1 LFIFALSSK
10 NVGTMAAV
18 VYSESQVGKANETG
32 KDKLFTRSYIYMC
45 LANFLMA
52 FSFFLLVPTLPFY
65 LVDTFAL
72 ESDIVGLVL
81 SCYVIAVLCIRP
93 FSGAIADIFPRKKVY
108 VISYILFAVSFI
120 GYMFVYTDILI
131 FILLRVVH
139 GFAFGALNTTGNTLV
154 IDIMPSSR
162 RGEGLGYFGVTNN
175 LAMAFGPM
183 TGLFLIDGGSYGLLF
198 FAAFMVACMGLLFA
212 AIVKVKWRQPLER
225 VDKLFSVDRFILLA
239 GIPASVAFF
248 MLAVPYGMTSSY
260 IALYASE
267 VGITSAVGLF
277 FTVQGAGLIVSRL
290 LSGKRVDKG
299 YITQTISCGI
309 LIALLGVIGE
319 AALSLVCGFSI
330 GMGYALYFLSAFLI
344 GYGFGT
350 IFPAFNTLFINM
362 APHSRRA
369 TANATYLTGWDVG
382 IGAGM
387 LLGGALSVNGY
398 SGSFAFSAILVIAAM
413 VYFVVFVAKHF
424 QRHRLR

>member
-1 LFIFALSSK
+1 
-10 NVGTMAAV
+10 MDAAV
-18 VYSESQVGKANETG
+18 
-32 KDKLFTRSYIYMC
+32 KDRLFTRSYIYMC
-45 LANFLMA
+45 LANFLTA

-65 LVDTFAL
+65 LVDNFGL
-72 ESDIVGLVL
+72 EPDIVGLVL
-81 SCYVIAVLCIRP
+81 SCYVLAVLCIRP
-93 FSGAIADIFPRKKVY
+93 FAGFVADVFPRKKVY
-108 VISYILFAVSFI
+108 LISYVLFALSFVGYLFVYSEILF
-120 GYMFVYTDILI
+120 

-183 TGLFLIDGGSYGLLF
+183 TGLFLIEGGSYNQLF
-198 FAAFMVACMGLLFA
+198 FAALLTACIGLLFA
-212 AIVKVKWRQPLER
+212 SIVKVKWRQPVEKIGK
-225 VDKLFSVDRFILLA
+225 VFSIDRFILLE
-239 GIPASVAFF
+239 GIPASLAFF
-248 MLAVPYGMTSSY
+248 MLAIPYGMTSSY
-260 IALYASE
+260 IAIYAAE
-267 VGITSAVGLF
+267 VGITEGVGIF

-290 LSGKRVDKG
+290 ISGKRVDKG
-299 YITQTISCGI
+299 YITQTISRGI
-309 LIALLGVIGE
+309 VIAFFGVIGE
-319 AALSLVCGFSI
+319 ALLASVCGFDFTA
-330 GMGYALYFLSAFLI
+330 GFALYFLSAFLI

-398 SGSFAFSAILVIAAM
+398 SGSFTFSAILVFAALI
-413 VYFVVFVAKHF
+413 YFVLFVSRHF
-424 QRHRLR
+424 MRHRLR

>member
-1 LFIFALSSK
+1 
-10 NVGTMAAV
+10 MDAAV
-18 VYSESQVGKANETG
+18 
-32 KDKLFTRSYIYMC
+32 KDRLFTRSYIYMC
-45 LANFLMA
+45 LANFLTA

-65 LVDTFAL
+65 LEDNFGL
-72 ESDIVGLVL
+72 EPDIVGLVL
-81 SCYVIAVLCIRP
+81 SCYVLAVLCIRP
-93 FSGAIADIFPRKKVY
+93 FAGFVADVFPRKKVY
-108 VISYILFAVSFI
+108 LISYVLFALSFVGYLFVYSEILF
-120 GYMFVYTDILI
+120 

-183 TGLFLIDGGSYGLLF
+183 TGLFLIEGGSYNQLF
-198 FAAFMVACMGLLFA
+198 FAALLTACIGLLFA
-212 AIVKVKWRQPLER
+212 SIVKVKWRQPVEKIGK
-225 VDKLFSVDRFILLA
+225 VFSIDRFILLE
-239 GIPASVAFF
+239 GIPASLAFF
-248 MLAVPYGMTSSY
+248 MLAIPYGMTSSY
-260 IALYASE
+260 IAIYAAE
-267 VGITSAVGLF
+267 VGITEGVGIF

-290 LSGKRVDKG
+290 ISGKRVDKG
-299 YITQTISCGI
+299 YITQTISRGI
-309 LIALLGVIGE
+309 VIAFFGVIGE
-319 AALSLVCGFSI
+319 ALLASVCGFNFTA
-330 GMGYALYFLSAFLI
+330 GFALYFLSAFLI

-398 SGSFAFSAILVIAAM
+398 SGSFTFSAILVFAALI
-413 VYFVVFVAKHF
+413 YFVLFVSKHF
-424 QRHRLR
+424 MRHRLR

>member
-1 LFIFALSSK
+1 MSS
-10 NVGTMAAV
+10 VDD
-18 VYSESQVGKANETG
+18 SR
-32 KDKLFTRSYIYMC
+32 LFTRSYIFMC
-45 LANFLMA
+45 LANFLTA

-65 LVDTFAL
+65 LVDTFGL
-72 ESDIVGLVL
+72 EPDIVGLVL
-81 SCYVIAVLCIRP
+81 SCYVVAVLCIRP
-93 FSGAIADIFPRKKVY
+93 FAGFIADMLPRKKVY
-108 VISYILFAVSFI
+108 VISYILFALAFV
-120 GYMFVYTDILI
+120 GYMFAFTDII
-131 FILLRVVH
+131 MFIILRVLH

-183 TGLFLIDGGSYGLLF
+183 TGLFLIEGGNYGQLF
-198 FAAFMVACMGLLFA
+198 FAALLVACVGLLFA
-212 AIVKVKWRQPLER
+212 TLVRVKWRQPLES
-225 VDKLFSVDRFILLA
+225 VGKVFSIDRFILLA
-239 GIPASVAFF
+239 GIPASLAFF
-248 MLAVPYGMTSSY
+248 MLAIPYGMTSSY
-260 IALYASE
+260 IAIYASE
-267 VGITSAVGLF
+267 VGIVNGVGLF

-299 YITQTISCGI
+299 FITQTISHGI
-309 LIALLGVIGE
+309 IIALMGVVGE
-319 AALSLVCGFSI
+319 AMLSLVCGFSMS
-330 GMGYALYFLSAFLI
+330 MGYALYFLSAFLI

-387 LLGGALSVNGY
+387 LLGGTLSVNGY
-398 SGSFAFSAILVIAAM
+398 SGSFAFGAILVFAALI
-413 VYFVVFVAKHF
+413 YFAAFVAKHF
-424 QRHRLR
+424 HRHRLR

>member
-1 LFIFALSSK
+1 
-10 NVGTMAAV
+10 MDAAV
-18 VYSESQVGKANETG
+18 
-32 KDKLFTRSYIYMC
+32 KDRLFTRSYIYMC
-45 LANFLMA
+45 LANFLTA

-65 LVDTFAL
+65 LVDNFGL
-72 ESDIVGLVL
+72 EPDIVGLVL
-81 SCYVIAVLCIRP
+81 SSYVLAVLCIRP
-93 FSGAIADIFPRKKVY
+93 FAGFVADVFPRKKVY
-108 VISYILFAVSFI
+108 LISYVLFALSFVGYLFVYSEILF
-120 GYMFVYTDILI
+120 

-183 TGLFLIDGGSYGLLF
+183 TGLFLIEGGSYNQLF
-198 FAAFMVACMGLLFA
+198 FAALLTACIGLLFA
-212 AIVKVKWRQPLER
+212 SIVKVKWRQPIEKIGK
-225 VDKLFSVDRFILLA
+225 VFSIDRFILLE
-239 GIPASVAFF
+239 GIPASLAFF
-248 MLAVPYGMTSSY
+248 MLAIPYGMTSSY
-260 IALYASE
+260 IAIYAAE
-267 VGITSAVGLF
+267 VGITEGVGFF

-290 LSGKRVDKG
+290 ISGKRVDKG
-299 YITQTISCGI
+299 YITQTISRGI
-309 LIALLGVIGE
+309 VIALVGVIGE
-319 AALSLVCGFSI
+319 ALLATVCGFNFTT
-330 GMGYALYFLSAFLI
+330 GFALYFLSAFLI

-398 SGSFAFSAILVIAAM
+398 SGSFTFSAILVFAALI
-413 VYFVVFVAKHF
+413 YFVLFVSRHF
-424 QRHRLR
+424 MRHRLR

>member
-1 LFIFALSSK
+1 
-10 NVGTMAAV
+10 MDAAV
-18 VYSESQVGKANETG
+18 
-32 KDKLFTRSYIYMC
+32 KDRLFTRSYIYMC
-45 LANFLMA
+45 LANFLTA

-65 LVDTFAL
+65 LVDNFGL
-72 ESDIVGLVL
+72 EPDIVGLVL
-81 SCYVIAVLCIRP
+81 SCYVLAVLCIRP
-93 FSGAIADIFPRKKVY
+93 FAGFVADVFPRKKVY
-108 VISYILFAVSFI
+108 LISYVLFALSFVGYLFVYSEILF
-120 GYMFVYTDILI
+120 

-183 TGLFLIDGGSYGLLF
+183 TGLFLIEGGSYNQLF
-198 FAAFMVACMGLLFA
+198 FAALLTACIGLLFA
-212 AIVKVKWRQPLER
+212 SIVKVKWRQPVEKIGK
-225 VDKLFSVDRFILLA
+225 VFSIDRFILLE
-239 GIPASVAFF
+239 GIPASLAFF
-248 MLAVPYGMTSSY
+248 MLAIPYGMTSSY
-260 IALYASE
+260 IAIYAAE
-267 VGITSAVGLF
+267 VGITEGVGIF

-290 LSGKRVDKG
+290 ISGKRVDKG
-299 YITQTISCGI
+299 YITQTISRGI
-309 LIALLGVIGE
+309 VIAFFGVIGE
-319 AALSLVCGFSI
+319 ALLASVCGFNFTA
-330 GMGYALYFLSAFLI
+330 GFALYFLSAFLI

-398 SGSFAFSAILVIAAM
+398 SGSFTFSAILVFAALI
-413 VYFVVFVAKHF
+413 YFVLFVSRHF
-424 QRHRLR
+424 MRHRLR

>member
-1 LFIFALSSK
+1 MS
-10 NVGTMAAV
+10 AV
-18 VYSESQVGKANETG
+18 DDSR
-32 KDKLFTRSYIYMC
+32 LFTRSYIFMC
-45 LANFLMA
+45 LANFLTA

-65 LVDTFAL
+65 LVDTFGL

-81 SCYVIAVLCIRP
+81 SCYVVAVLCIRP
-93 FSGAIADIFPRKKVY
+93 FAGFIADMFPRKKVY
-108 VISYILFAVSFI
+108 VISYILFALAFV
-120 GYMFVYTDILI
+120 GYMFTFTDII
-131 FILLRVVH
+131 MFIILRVVH

-183 TGLFLIDGGSYGLLF
+183 TGLFLIEDGNYGQLF
-198 FAAFMVACMGLLFA
+198 FAALLVACVGLLFA
-212 AIVKVKWRQPLER
+212 TLVRVKWRQPLES
-225 VDKLFSVDRFILLA
+225 VGKVFSIDRFILLA
-239 GIPASVAFF
+239 GIPASLAFF
-248 MLAVPYGMTSSY
+248 MLAIPYGMTSSY
-260 IALYASE
+260 IAIYASE
-267 VGITSAVGLF
+267 VGIVNGVGLF

-299 YITQTISCGI
+299 FITQTISLGI
-309 LIALLGVIGE
+309 VIALMGVVGE
-319 AALSLVCGFSI
+319 AMLSLVCGFSMS
-330 GMGYALYFLSAFLI
+330 MGYTLYFLSAFLI

-387 LLGGALSVNGY
+387 LLGGTLSVNGY
-398 SGSFAFSAILVIAAM
+398 SGSFAFGAILVFAALI
-413 VYFVVFVAKHF
+413 YFVAFVAKHF
-424 QRHRLR
+424 HRHRLR

>member
-1 LFIFALSSK
+1 
-10 NVGTMAAV
+10 MDAV
-18 VYSESQVGKANETG
+18 VVKER
-32 KDKLFTRSYIYMC
+32 LFTRSYMFMC
-45 LANFLMA
+45 LANFLTA

-65 LVDTFAL
+65 LEEHYGL
-72 ESDIVGLVL
+72 EPEAVGLVL
-81 SCYVIAVLCIRP
+81 SCYVVAVLCIRP
-93 FSGAIADIFPRKKVY
+93 FAGFVADIFPRKKVY
-108 VISYILFAVSFI
+108 VISYVMFALAFV
-120 GYMFVYTDILI
+120 GYMFVFSDIMM
-131 FILLRVVH
+131 FIVLRVVH

-183 TGLFLIDGGSYGLLF
+183 TGLFLIEDGNYDRLFLAALLVACVGLLC
-198 FAAFMVACMGLLFA
+198 AML
-212 AIVKVKWRQPLER
+212 VKVKWRAAAER
-225 VDKLFSVDRFILLA
+225 VGNMLSVDRFILLA
-239 GIPASVAFF
+239 GIPASLAFF
-248 MLAVPYGMTSSY
+248 MLAIPYGMTSSY
-260 IALYASE
+260 IAKYASE
-267 VGITSAVGLF
+267 VGISSAAGLF
-277 FTVQGAGLIVSRL
+277 FTVQGTGLIVSRL

-299 YITQTISCGI
+299 YITQTITRGI
-309 LIALLGVIGE
+309 VIAMAGVIGE
-319 AALSLVCGFSI
+319 ALLSLVCGLNISA
-330 GMGYALYFLSAFLI
+330 GYVLYFLSAFLI

-387 LLGGALSVNGY
+387 LLGGSLSVDGY
-398 SGSFAFSAILVIAAM
+398 SVSFGFSALLVFVAM
-413 VYFVVFVAKHF
+413 VYFVLYVAKHF

>member
-1 LFIFALSSK
+1 
-10 NVGTMAAV
+10 MDAAV
-18 VYSESQVGKANETG
+18 
-32 KDKLFTRSYIYMC
+32 KDRLFTRSYIYMC
-45 LANFLMA
+45 LANFLTA

-65 LVDTFAL
+65 LVDNFGL
-72 ESDIVGLVL
+72 EPDIVGLVL
-81 SCYVIAVLCIRP
+81 SCYVLAVLCIRP
-93 FSGAIADIFPRKKVY
+93 FAGFVADVFPRKKVY
-108 VISYILFAVSFI
+108 LISYLLFALSFVGYLFVYSEILF
-120 GYMFVYTDILI
+120 

-183 TGLFLIDGGSYGLLF
+183 TGLFLIEGGSYNQLF
-198 FAAFMVACMGLLFA
+198 FAALLTACIGLLFA
-212 AIVKVKWRQPLER
+212 SIVKVKWRQPIEKIGK
-225 VDKLFSVDRFILLA
+225 VFSIDRFILLE
-239 GIPASVAFF
+239 GIPASLAFF
-248 MLAVPYGMTSSY
+248 MLAIPYGMTSSY
-260 IALYASE
+260 IAIYAAE
-267 VGITSAVGLF
+267 VGITEGVGFF

-290 LSGKRVDKG
+290 ISGKRVDKG
-299 YITQTISCGI
+299 YITQTISRGI
-309 LIALLGVIGE
+309 VIALVGVIGE
-319 AALSLVCGFSI
+319 ALLATVCGFNFTA
-330 GMGYALYFLSAFLI
+330 GFALYFLSAFLI

-398 SGSFAFSAILVIAAM
+398 SGSFTFSAILVFAALI
-413 VYFVVFVAKHF
+413 YFVLFVSKHF
-424 QRHRLR
+424 MRHRLR

>member
-1 LFIFALSSK
+1 MSA
-10 NVGTMAAV
+10 
-18 VYSESQVGKANETG
+18 
-32 KDKLFTRSYIYMC
+32 DDRLFTRSYIFMC
-45 LANFLMA
+45 LANFLTA

-65 LVDTFAL
+65 LVENFGL
-72 ESDIVGLVL
+72 EPDIVGLVL
-81 SCYVIAVLCIRP
+81 SCYVVAVLCIRP
-93 FSGAIADIFPRKKVY
+93 FAGFVADVFPRKKVY
-108 VISYILFAVSFI
+108 VISYSLFALAFV
-120 GYMFVYTDILI
+120 GYLFAFTDII
-131 FILLRVVH
+131 MFIILRVVH

-183 TGLFLIDGGSYGLLF
+183 TGLFLIEGGNYTLLF
-198 FAAFMVACMGLLFA
+198 SAALLVACVGLLFA
-212 AIVKVKWRQPLER
+212 VLVKVKWRQPREK
-225 VDKLFSVDRFILLA
+225 VEKVFSIDRFILLA

-248 MLAVPYGMTSSY
+248 MLAIPYGMTSSY
-260 IALYASE
+260 IAIYASE
-267 VGITSAVGLF
+267 VGITSGVGLF

-299 YITQTISCGI
+299 FITQTISRGI
-309 LIALLGVIGE
+309 VIALAGVVGE
-319 AALSLVCGFSI
+319 ALLALACGYSI
-330 GMGYALYFLSAFLI
+330 GVGYVLYFLSAFLI

-398 SGSFAFSAILVIAAM
+398 SGSFAFAAILVLLAF
-413 VYFVVFVAKHF
+413 VYFVYFVAKHF
-424 QRHRLR
+424 MRHRLR

>member
-1 LFIFALSSK
+1 MSA
-10 NVGTMAAV
+10 
-18 VYSESQVGKANETG
+18 
-32 KDKLFTRSYIYMC
+32 DDRLFTRSYIFMC
-45 LANFLMA
+45 LANFLTA

-65 LVDTFAL
+65 LVDTFGL
-72 ESDIVGLVL
+72 EPDIVGLVL
-81 SCYVIAVLCIRP
+81 SCYVVAVLCIRP
-93 FSGAIADIFPRKKVY
+93 FAGFIADMFPRKKVY
-108 VISYILFAVSFI
+108 VISYILFALAFVGYLFAFSDIVMFI
-120 GYMFVYTDILI
+120 I
-131 FILLRVVH
+131 LRVVH

-183 TGLFLIDGGSYGLLF
+183 TGLFLIEGGNYTLLF
-198 FAAFMVACMGLLFA
+198 GAALLVACVGLMFA
-212 AIVKVKWRQPLER
+212 VLVKVKWRQPKEK
-225 VDKLFSVDRFILLA
+225 VEKVFSIDRFILLA

-248 MLAVPYGMTSSY
+248 MLAIPYGMTSSY
-260 IALYASE
+260 IAIYASE
-267 VGITSAVGLF
+267 VGITSGVGLF

-299 YITQTISCGI
+299 FITQTITRGI
-309 LIALLGVIGE
+309 VIALAGVVGE
-319 AALSLVCGFSI
+319 ALLALVCGRSM

-362 APHSRRA
+362 APNSRRA

-398 SGSFAFSAILVIAAM
+398 SGSFAFASILVFAAF
-413 VYFVVFVAKHF
+413 VYFVYFVSKHF
-424 QRHRLR
+424 KRHRLR

>member
-1 LFIFALSSK
+1 
-10 NVGTMAAV
+10 MDAAV
-18 VYSESQVGKANETG
+18 N
-32 KDKLFTRSYIYMC
+32 DRLFTRSYIYMC
-45 LANFLMA
+45 LANFLTA

-65 LVDTFAL
+65 LVDNFGL
-72 ESDIVGLVL
+72 EPDIVGLVL
-81 SCYVIAVLCIRP
+81 SCYVLAVLCIRP
-93 FSGAIADIFPRKKVY
+93 FAGFVADVFPRKKVY
-108 VISYILFAVSFI
+108 LISYVLFALSFV
-120 GYMFVYTDILI
+120 GYLFVYSEILL

-183 TGLFLIDGGSYGLLF
+183 TGLFLIEGGSYNRLF
-198 FAAFMVACMGLLFA
+198 FAALLTACIGLLFA
-212 AIVKVKWRQPLER
+212 SIVKVKWRQPVEKIGK
-225 VDKLFSVDRFILLA
+225 VFSIDRFILLE
-239 GIPASVAFF
+239 GIPASLAFF
-248 MLAVPYGMTSSY
+248 MLAIPYGMTSSY
-260 IALYASE
+260 IAIYAAE
-267 VGITSAVGLF
+267 VGITEGVGIF
-277 FTVQGAGLIVSRL
+277 FTVQGTGLIVSRL
-290 LSGKRVDKG
+290 ISGTRVDKG
-299 YITQTISCGI
+299 YITQTISRGI
-309 LIALLGVIGE
+309 VIAFFGVIGE
-319 AALSLVCGFSI
+319 ALLASVCGFNFTA
-330 GMGYALYFLSAFLI
+330 GFALYFLSAFLI

-398 SGSFAFSAILVIAAM
+398 SGSFTFSAILVFAALI
-413 VYFVVFVAKHF
+413 YFVLFVSRHF
-424 QRHRLR
+424 MRHRLR

>member
-1 LFIFALSSK
+1 
-10 NVGTMAAV
+10 MDAV
-18 VYSESQVGKANETG
+18 KER
-32 KDKLFTRSYIYMC
+32 LFTRSYIYMC
-45 LANFLMA
+45 LANFLTS

-65 LVDTFAL
+65 LVDNFGL
-72 ESDIVGLVL
+72 EPDIVGLVL
-81 SCYVIAVLCIRP
+81 SCYVVAVLCIRP
-93 FSGAIADIFPRKKVY
+93 FSGFVADVFPRKKVY
-108 VISYILFAVSFI
+108 LLAYLMFALSFV
-120 GYMFVYTDILI
+120 GYLFVYTEILF

-183 TGLFLIDGGSYGLLF
+183 TGLFLIESGDYGRLF
-198 FAAFMVACMGLLFA
+198 FAALIVACVGLLFA
-212 AIVKVKWRQPLER
+212 SLVKVKWRQPIER
-225 VDKLFSVDRFILLA
+225 VGKIFSIDRFILLD

-260 IALYASE
+260 IAIYAAE
-267 VGITSAVGLF
+267 VGIVEGVGLF

-290 LSGKRVDKG
+290 ISGKRVDKG
-299 YITQTISCGI
+299 YITQTISRGI
-309 LIALLGVIGE
+309 VIALIGVVGE
-319 AALSLVCGFSI
+319 ALLFVVSSANLYA
-330 GMGYALYFLSAFLI
+330 GYVLYFLSAFLI

-398 SGSFAFSAILVIAAM
+398 YGSFTFGAILVFASL
-413 VYFVVFVAKHF
+413 VYFVLFVAKHF
-424 QRHRLR
+424 KRHRLR

>member
-1 LFIFALSSK
+1 MVNS
-10 NVGTMAAV
+10 AV
-18 VYSESQVGKANETG
+18 KEA
-32 KDKLFTRSYIYMC
+32 LFTSSYIYMC

-65 LVDTFAL
+65 LVENFGL
-72 ESDIVGLVL
+72 EPDIVGLVL
-81 SCYVIAVLCIRP
+81 SCYVLAVLCIRP
-93 FSGAIADIFPRKKVY
+93 FAGFMADVLPRKKVY
-108 VISYILFAVSFI
+108 VISYALFAISFV
-120 GYMFVYTDILI
+120 GYMFVFSNIVL
-131 FILLRVVH
+131 FIILRVVH

-183 TGLFLIDGGSYGLLF
+183 TGLFIIEQCDYNMLFVVALL
-198 FAAFMVACMGLLFA
+198 VACIGLLFA
-212 AIVKVKWRQPLER
+212 SIVKVKWHQPIEKIGRL
-225 VDKLFSVDRFILLA
+225 LSIDRFILLE
-239 GIPASVAFF
+239 GLPASVAFF
-248 MLAVPYGMTSSY
+248 MLAIPYGMTSSY
-260 IALYASE
+260 IAIYASE
-267 VGITSAVGLF
+267 VGITHGVGLF

-290 LSGKRVDKG
+290 ISGKRVDKG
-299 YITQTISCGI
+299 YITQTIARGI
-309 LIALLGVIGE
+309 LIALAGVIGE
-319 AALSLVCGFSI
+319 ALLSTACDI
-330 GMGYALYFLSAFLI
+330 DHTMGCVLYFVSAFLI

-387 LLGGALSVNGY
+387 LLGGALSLNGY
-398 SGSFAFSAILVIAAM
+398 AGSFAFGAILVLASF
-413 VYFVVFVAKHF
+413 VYFVLFVSRHF
-424 QRHRLR
+424 MRHRLR